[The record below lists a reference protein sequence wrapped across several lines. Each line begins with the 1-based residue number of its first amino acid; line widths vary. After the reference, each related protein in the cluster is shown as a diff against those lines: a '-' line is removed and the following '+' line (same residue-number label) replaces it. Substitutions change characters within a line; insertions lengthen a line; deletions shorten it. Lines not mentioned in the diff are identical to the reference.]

1 VGRKRAHRMTPIL
14 DLTILITGILI
25 YLALLALAATH
36 KPKLKP
42 LKGSRIIVKAKAKN
56 KVIHIGLIDH
66 FDGDVVICY
75 NSNGQRFVAW
85 ASHLFW
91 SESEQA
97 FIERV

>member
-1 VGRKRAHRMTPIL
+1 MAS
-14 DLTILITGILI
+14 
-25 YLALLALAATH
+25 AT

-56 KVIHIGLIDH
+56 LIIHTGSIDR
-66 FDGDVVICY
+66 FDGDVAICY
-75 NSNGQRFVAW
+75 NHEGAMFAAW

-97 FIERV
+97 FIERI

>member
-1 VGRKRAHRMTPIL
+1 MTPIL
-14 DLTILITGILI
+14 DLSLLVIAILI
-25 YLALLALAATH
+25 YLALVATN

-42 LKGSRIIVKAKAKN
+42 LKGSKIIVKAKAKN
-56 KVIHIGLIDH
+56 LIIHIGLIDH
-66 FDGDVVICY
+66 FDGDVAVCY
-75 NSNGQRFVAW
+75 TEAGSMFAAW